1 MSQQLYSQLV
11 PAGQAAMVSAPG
23 AVLTVKT
30 VGGSATVALDGK
42 GPTPVSGGTVLNGPF
57 STVNIFNGSAAD
69 WTITFFV
76 GDAAVLFAP
85 GDNSTN
91 NAKSYLWGNLGIKTN
106 AGANSTFVG
115 APSCDANGF
124 LQITSNMYLLVS
136 GTRNGARRQ
145 VLTLSVSPT
154 APVYL
159 NVLDPNSGAFAINDP
174 TPSEADIKVTRDL
187 IRAGQLLKIEVLDH
201 VILGRATADRSK
213 DFSSLR
219 ELGYFYA

>member
-1 MSQQLYSQLV
+1 MSQQLYTQLV

-106 AGANSTFVG
+106 AGASSTFVG
-115 APSCDANGF
+115 APACDANGF
-124 LQITSNMYLLVS
+124 LQITNAMYLLVS
-136 GTRNGARRQ
+136 GNRNGARRQ
-145 VLTLSVSPT
+145 VLTLSVDPN
-154 APVYL
+154 AAFAL
-159 NVLDPNSGAFAINDP
+159 NVLDPNSGPGGEFAAITLAKGSQIELLTD
-174 TPSEADIKVTRDL
+174 SDGVLSASGVGLFVGVT
-187 IRAGQLLKIEVLDH
+187 IGQIFL
-201 VILGRATADRSK
+201 SN
-213 DFSSLR
+213 S
-219 ELGYFYA
+219 